1 MPKSFLFLLAQER
14 VEQIARFF
22 SKSRGVDRA
31 DNRMVQSGNIYVIK
45 NGLQWVDAPPDYGLD
60 KTLYNRFK
68 QWSEN
73 SVFERIFEA
82 LAKPHIGVGNVF
94 MIKVTHLK
102 VHRTASCLKKGR

>member
-1 MPKSFLFLLAQER
+1 MSHLFWLTGEQ
-14 VEQIARFF
+14 VEQLAPFF
-22 SKSRGVDRA
+22 PKSRGVGRA
-31 DNRMVQSGNIYVIK
+31 DDCKVLSGSIYVIK
-45 NGLQWVDAPPDYGLD
+45 KRAAMGRCPPDYGLD

-68 QWSEN
+68 RWSGN